1 MATKSILKNININ
14 QKKLSRNFVI
24 ALETA
29 QDVQSKDVKLSRSCK
44 DVKKDE
50 IKDLF
55 RSF

>member
-29 QDVQSKDVKLSRSCK
+29 QDAQSKDVKLSRSCK